1 MQTRRCGNICTTTA
15 YSRRERLSRRPKT
28 TLRRPVK
35 APHRTA
41 RAGSSVLPFQ
51 YGVPKLAVFFRLAAT
66 PFELCLAVGAAGV
79 QTRMP
84 QQPESTS
91 STLALSPATLPDPDG
106 NPETGQPPIEHVPQ
120 RIPKWLERIELL
132 LRVMLRM
139 YIGLAVCYA
148 PWSPMFWDQNPL
160 FLQFPM
166 LAHFAAH
173 GAVRGIVSGL
183 GLLNLWYAL
192 QDVLRH
198 REG

>member
-1 MQTRRCGNICTTTA
+1 LPG
-15 YSRRERLSRRPKT
+15 SEGRPD
-28 TLRRPVK
+28 
-35 APHRTA
+35 
-41 RAGSSVLPFQ
+41 AGHGPL
-51 YGVPKLAVFFRLAAT
+51 
-66 PFELCLAVGAAGV
+66 
-79 QTRMP
+79 
-84 QQPESTS
+84 
-91 STLALSPATLPDPDG
+91 
-106 NPETGQPPIEHVPQ
+106 EHVPQ

-160 FLQFPM
+160 FLRFPA
-166 LAHFAAH
+166 LAVIAGN
-173 GAVRGIVSGL
+173 GAVRGLISGL